1 MILSKDGVLSNPLP
15 IPESQDV
22 NFCPFPTTL
31 KEVERTTILSA
42 LEERGWVVGGSE
54 GAAAKL
60 GLKRTT
66 LIHKMRKLGIRRAE
80 IQNANDASVKPPIEE
95 EAANLP

>member
-1 MILSKDGVLSNPLP
+1 
-15 IPESQDV
+15 
-22 NFCPFPTTL
+22 
-31 KEVERTTILSA
+31 
-42 LEERGWVVGGSE
+42 VVGGPK

-80 IQNANDASVKPPIEE
+80 IQNANDASVKLPIEE
-95 EAANLP
+95 EEANLP